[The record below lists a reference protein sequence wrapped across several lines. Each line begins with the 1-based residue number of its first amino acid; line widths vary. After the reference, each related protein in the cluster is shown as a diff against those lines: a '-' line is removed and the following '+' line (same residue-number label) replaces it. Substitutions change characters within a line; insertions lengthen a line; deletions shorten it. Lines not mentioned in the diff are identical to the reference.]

1 MRASCPLL
9 FLAILVL
16 GIIATTTLLAPCAY
30 GWFPPVPPPPPDPGP
45 LPVPE
50 PIPDPPPTHHTPE
63 PSTLVLLSLGA
74 GMVGLKALRRRKNE
88 D

>member
-9 FLAILVL
+9 VWAVLVL
-16 GIIATTTLLAPCAY
+16 GIIATTTMLAPCAY
-30 GWFPPVPPPPPDPGP
+30 GWFPPVPSDPEP

-50 PIPDPPPTHHTPE
+50 PIPEPPPTCLTPE
-63 PSTLVLLSLGA
+63 PSTLILLSLGA
-74 GMVGLKALRRRKNE
+74 GMLGLKALRRKKE